1 MPPARTCQRT
11 HGGVLKFQARFR
23 KGPGLC
29 LPVRTGVETEDVS
42 ADESQWIARR
52 KLFTEWQISKSRFMA
67 ILIVIVSLALAACIE
82 PRTTSAPLSEPTVYE
97 WIGSGPLPSL
107 LRLAQDKSICYREA
121 ELLDP
126 QAEAGIVS
134 EHWKAHVK
142 LCMRKEGWGEK
153 AVK

>member
-1 MPPARTCQRT
+1 
-11 HGGVLKFQARFR
+11 
-23 KGPGLC
+23 
-29 LPVRTGVETEDVS
+29 
-42 ADESQWIARR
+42 
-52 KLFTEWQISKSRFMA
+52 MA
-67 ILIVIVSLALAACIE
+67 ILIMIVSLAFAACMKSQ
-82 PRTTSAPLSEPTVYE
+82 TTSGSLSQPTVYE
-97 WIGSGPLPSL
+97 WIGSGPSPTLI
-107 LRLAQDKSICYREA
+107 RLAQDKSICYREA